1 MGCDIHLCVEKRR
14 TKGWLREF
22 YPKPDSPELEKIFKQ
37 LDQELKWVSCSISSD
52 IPWSVRHYGMYAKL
66 ADVRNYDNLEHL
78 PIRGFPKDACFFT
91 LCKYASRVVPDSDY
105 DENGDNYNIIPES
118 RAEELIKKGYS
129 KEITVQN
136 VPRNWKDWR
145 FVTDLTYHS
154 PNWCT
159 LKELE
164 DAVKE
169 IFYEEEIGEYVE
181 YAEEWLA
188 LVGYMKGLETA
199 GFETRCVFWFDN

>member
-14 TKGWLREF
+14 TKGWFRDF
-22 YPKPDSPELEKIFKQ
+22 SPKPYSPEWEKILKQ
-37 LDQELKWVSCSISSD
+37 LNQNPEWLSCNISSER
-52 IPWSVRHYGMYAKL
+52 PWSQRHYGVFAKL
-66 ADVRNYDNLEHL
+66 ADVRNFDNLEHL
-78 PIRGFPKDACFFT
+78 PLRGFPNDACFFT
-91 LCKYASRVVPDSDY
+91 LCEYARRIVPDSEY
-105 DENGDNYNIIPES
+105 DEDNYKTIPES
-118 RAEELIKKGYS
+118 RANEYIKKGYS

-136 VPRNWKDWR
+136 VPRSWKDWK
-145 FVTDLTYHS
+145 FVTDSDYHS

-169 IFYEEEIGEYVE
+169 IFYEEEVGDYVE
-181 YAEEWLA
+181 FSEEWLA
-188 LVGYMKGLETA
+188 LIGYMKGLEMA